1 MTLLLTLLLVLL
13 LFVKVKLEPLELFDE
28 LLLRLLSLSKFG
40 LLFLKFVRRLLY
52 VAPITGPKT
61 VSRDDEIPEDA
72 NILFPDSGISSVNSR
87 ENTS

>member
-1 MTLLLTLLLVLL
+1 MLL

-28 LLLRLLSLSKFG
+28 LLLKLLSLNKFG
-40 LLFLKFVRRLLY
+40 LLFLKLDNR

-61 VSRDDEIPEDA
+61 VSRDDEIPEDV
-72 NILFPDSGISSVNSR
+72 NILFPDSDISAANSR